1 MYQLHQHQTKRQ
13 LYRNTNIDILVLFF
27 ATSDAG
33 KPITKK
39 AYKKLQKEKEKEERK
54 AATAA
59 KLAAEKAER
68 DANNVVSFFF
78 SGLWEIS

>member
-1 MYQLHQHQTKRQ
+1 MERYSAFLT
-13 LYRNTNIDILVLFF
+13 LFSREL
-27 ATSDAG
+27 SDEG

-39 AYKKLQKEKEKEERK
+39 AYKKLQKEKEKAERK

-68 DANNVVSFFF
+68 DANNVVSL
-78 SGLWEIS
+78 SSILQETKRVVKRRMDN